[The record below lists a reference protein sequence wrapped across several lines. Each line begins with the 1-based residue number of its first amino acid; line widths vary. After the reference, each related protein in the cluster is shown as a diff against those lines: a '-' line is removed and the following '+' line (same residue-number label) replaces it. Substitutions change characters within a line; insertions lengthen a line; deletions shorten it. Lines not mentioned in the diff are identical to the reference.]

1 MKIGVVGCGALGSYY
16 GACLGRAGHETHFLL
31 RSDFAVVREQGVTIE
46 TATGNFVARPRAAK
60 HPDEIGVCD
69 LVLIGLKTTA
79 NDRFAD
85 LLPPLVGPRTMLLTL
100 QNGLGNEAALAR
112 LFPVEQILGGLCF
125 VCLNRLRPGL
135 VRHLGH
141 GFVVL
146 GEYLRPPQERTHA
159 LAAEFERAGVRCSV
173 SENLEQAHWEKLVWN
188 IPFNGLGVAGM
199 VGWEAFHAGAVPP
212 NWTRHTCLPTDELLA
227 DPRWESVVRGLMRE
241 VVAVAAALGYAIAH
255 DTPDKMVERTRVMGA
270 YRAST
275 LVDFERGQPLE
286 LESLFFAPREAARN
300 AGVATPLLDRL
311 CAVLAELDA
320 RRTKPA

>member
-1 MKIGVVGCGALGSYY
+1 MV
-16 GACLGRAGHETHFLL
+16 
-31 RSDFAVVREQGVTIE
+31 
-46 TATGNFVARPRAAK
+46 
-60 HPDEIGVCD
+60 
-69 LVLIGLKTTA
+69 
-79 NDRFAD
+79 
-85 LLPPLVGPRTMLLTL
+85 LTL

-112 LFPVEQILGGLCF
+112 LFPAGQILGGLCF

-135 VRHLGH
+135 IRHLGH
-141 GFVVL
+141 GYVVL
-146 GEYLRPPQERTHA
+146 GEYLRPPQERTRA
-159 LAAEFERAGVRCSV
+159 LAAEFARAGVRCSV

-199 VGWEAFHAGAVPP
+199 VGWEAFQAGAVPA
-212 NWTRHTCLPTDELLA
+212 NLTRRTCLPTDELLA
-227 DPRWESVVRGLMRE
+227 EPRWESVVRGLMRE
-241 VVAVAAALGYAIAH
+241 VVTVAAALGHPIPH

-286 LESLFFAPREAARN
+286 LESLFLAPRDAARN

-320 RRTKPA
+320 RRATTV